1 MKAQVVESVEM
12 PDVIEVGGD
21 GPLLVIHGGAGRRL
35 HEMTPE
41 QASETEAAL
50 ARAVEAGY
58 AQLAAGA
65 PAEEAVIAAIHV
77 MEDAPCFNCA
87 HGAALTLDGTAALD
101 SSLMLGD
108 GSCGAACGLTTA
120 KHPIDVARAVM
131 ERTPHVLFS
140 QPTASQLEEWGI
152 EQVDNSYFV
161 TERRLA
167 QLEEFRARA
176 AAGHDDSATRH
187 GTVGAVAR
195 DANGHIAAGT
205 STGGITGQMPGR
217 VGDSPVIGAGT
228 YANQGSVAV
237 SCTGTGEK
245 FIQESSAF
253 QIHARVALAGET
265 PSEAAEAMLS
275 AVDGRGGN
283 GGVIVVPAK
292 GAGVIGRTARTQMN
306 YAWAQGDRRTTHV

>member
-1 MKAQVVESVEM
+1 M
-12 PDVIEVGGD
+12 
-21 GPLLVIHGGAGRRL
+21 
-35 HEMTPE
+35 
-41 QASETEAAL
+41 
-50 ARAVEAGY
+50 
-58 AQLAAGA
+58 
-65 PAEEAVIAAIHV
+65 
-77 MEDAPCFNCA
+77 
-87 HGAALTLDGTAALD
+87 
-101 SSLMLGD
+101 
-108 GSCGAACGLTTA
+108 
-120 KHPIDVARAVM
+120 
-131 ERTPHVLFS
+131 
-140 QPTASQLEEWGI
+140 
-152 EQVDNSYFV
+152 

-167 QLEEFRARA
+167 ELEEFRARA
-176 AAGHDDSATRH
+176 AAGCDDSATRH

-245 FIQESSAF
+245 FIQESSAY
-253 QIHARVALAGET
+253 QIHARVTLAGET

-306 YAWAQGDRRTTHV
+306 YAWAQGDRCTTHV

>member
-1 MKAQVVESVEM
+1 MKAQVVEPVEM
-12 PDVIEVGGD
+12 PDVIEVGGG

-41 QASETEAAL
+41 RASETEAAL

-65 PAEEAVIAAIHV
+65 PAEEAVVAAIHV

-140 QPTASQLEEWGI
+140 QP
-152 EQVDNSYFV
+152 
-161 TERRLA
+161 
-167 QLEEFRARA
+167 
-176 AAGHDDSATRH
+176 AG
-187 GTVGAVAR
+187 
-195 DANGHIAAGT
+195 
-205 STGGITGQMPGR
+205 
-217 VGDSPVIGAGT
+217 
-228 YANQGSVAV
+228 
-237 SCTGTGEK
+237 
-245 FIQESSAF
+245 
-253 QIHARVALAGET
+253 
-265 PSEAAEAMLS
+265 
-275 AVDGRGGN
+275 
-283 GGVIVVPAK
+283 VPAR
-292 GAGVIGRTARTQMN
+292 GVGNRAG
-306 YAWAQGDRRTTHV
+306 